1 MHKYFFPRG
10 LFLLTEVLI
19 WLRNCISLEKTLF
32 IQYFKSFSFQATNL
46 NSGFDVDGGD
56 LLDNLRGWVEIN
68 NTLVDPQLEFVP
80 SLRTF
85 SARGLTGG
93 DPQNFGGHSDGALD
107 LFK

>member
-1 MHKYFFPRG
+1 M
-10 LFLLTEVLI
+10 
-19 WLRNCISLEKTLF
+19 
-32 IQYFKSFSFQATNL
+32 
-46 NSGFDVDGGD
+46 
-56 LLDNLRGWVEIN
+56 EIN

-107 LFK
+107 LVK